1 VVLGSARQDVSPKV
15 PTSFQAE
22 YRSGERELRG
32 RYGTG
37 NLPQHL
43 EAGWLEMIKYRIEIE
58 VTNTGFSAYS
68 PDVPGVGVAGKT
80 REEVE
85 TLLREAIALQLED
98 RVPTK

>member
-1 VVLGSARQDVSPKV
+1 
-15 PTSFQAE
+15 
-22 YRSGERELRG
+22 
-32 RYGTG
+32 
-37 NLPQHL
+37 
-43 EAGWLEMIKYRIEIE
+43 MIKYRIEIE